1 MDFTE
6 WKGVSVL
13 SNWKNIQKA
22 KAIESKNRERILAVN
37 PHVDDGSGIYFLTRT
52 DEDGIR
58 YAYIGQAK
66 HLLTRLAQHLSGYQ
80 HIDLSIKSHGLL
92 SVDENIYGWNIGF
105 FHYEVDDLDYWEKY
119 WIKKYAQYGYQLR
132 NKTAGG
138 QGEGKKQIAEYRPG
152 KGYRD
157 GLAQG
162 KINLARELANIADK
176 HLVISLKPEKQN
188 NSVSQRQFVRFMELL
203 HGEKD
208 GSSDEES

>member
-1 MDFTE
+1 MWLAD
-6 WKGVSVL
+6 
-13 SNWKNIQKA
+13 WKNVARA
-22 KAIESKNRERILAVN
+22 KSIERKNRERILAVN
-37 PHVDDGSGIYFLTRT
+37 PNVDDGSGIYFLTRT
-52 DEDGIR
+52 DDDGIR

-138 QGEGKKQIAEYRPG
+138 QGDGKKQIAEYRPG

-162 KINLARELANIADK
+162 RINLARELANIADK

-188 NSVSQRQFVRFMELL
+188 NSVSQKQFAKFMELL
-203 HGEKD
+203 YGEKD
-208 GSSDEES
+208 GGSDEES

>member
-22 KAIESKNRERILAVN
+22 NAIESKNRERILAVN

-52 DEDGIR
+52 DKDGIR

-208 GSSDEES
+208 GE

>member
-1 MDFTE
+1 MAD
-6 WKGVSVL
+6 
-13 SNWKNIQKA
+13 WKNVARA
-22 KAIESKNRERILAVN
+22 KSIERKNRERILAVN

-52 DEDGIR
+52 DDDGIR

-138 QGEGKKQIAEYRPG
+138 QGDGKKQIAEYRPG

-162 KINLARELANIADK
+162 RINLARELANIADK

-188 NSVSQRQFVRFMELL
+188 NSVSQKQFAKFMELL
-203 HGEKD
+203 YGEKD
-208 GSSDEES
+208 GGSDEES

>member
-1 MDFTE
+1 M
-6 WKGVSVL
+6 
-13 SNWKNIQKA
+13 SNQNYRKA
-22 KAIESKNRERILAVN
+22 MAIESKNKKRILEIN
-37 PHVDDGSGIYFLTRT
+37 PHVDDGSGIYFLTRM

-66 HLLTRLAQHLSGYQ
+66 HMLTRLAQHLSGYQ
-80 HIDLSIKSHGLL
+80 HIDLSMKIHGLY
-92 SVDENIYGWNIGF
+92 SAENIYGWKIGF
-105 FHYEVDDLDYWEKY
+105 LHYPVDKLDKWEQY
-119 WIKKYAQYGYQLR
+119 WIKCYADKGYQLR

-138 QGEGKKQIAEYRPG
+138 QGDGKKQIAEYRPG

-188 NSVSQRQFVRFMELL
+188 NSVSQKQYQKFMELL

-208 GSSDEES
+208 GESNE